1 MNIRNAEERDF
12 PAISRLFWESDTFHA
27 ENLPSIYNKTDA
39 PFRSIEYYRE
49 LINNPEGLFIVSE
62 NAGEVLG
69 FAYGYEEQKGVLP
82 IHKKRT
88 FFFLDN
94 IVVRKDRQ
102 GSGLGSQ
109 LLDRIITE
117 CRERKYSD
125 IMLNVYSF
133 NAGAIALYEKKGF
146 TQLSRDY
153 ILEL

>member
-1 MNIRNAEERDF
+1 MTIRNAEERDF
-12 PAISRLFWESDTFHA
+12 PAISRLFWESDNFHA
-27 ENLPSIYNKTDA
+27 ENLPSIYNKTDT

-49 LINNPEGLFIVSE
+49 LIDNPDTLFFVME
-62 NAGEVLG
+62 KNDEVVG
-69 FAYGYEEQKGVLP
+69 FAYGYEEQKGFLP

-88 FFFLDN
+88 FFFIDN
-94 IVVRKDRQ
+94 IVVRKDCQ
-102 GSGLGSQ
+102 GSGIGTQ
-109 LLDRIITE
+109 LIDRIITE

-133 NAGAIALYEKKGF
+133 NDGAIALYEKKGF

>member
-1 MNIRNAEERDF
+1 MNIRNAEEQDF

-49 LINNPEGLFIVSE
+49 LIDNPEGLFIVSE

-69 FAYGYEEQKGVLP
+69 FAYGYEEQKGFLP

-88 FFFLDN
+88 FFFIDN
-94 IVVRKDRQ
+94 IVVRKDCQ

>member
-1 MNIRNAEERDF
+1 MTIRNAEERDF

-27 ENLPSIYNKTDA
+27 ENLPSIYNKTDT

-49 LINNPEGLFIVSE
+49 LIDNPEGLFIVSE
-62 NAGEVLG
+62 NTGEVLG
-69 FAYGYEEQKGVLP
+69 FAYGYEEQKWFLP

-88 FFFLDN
+88 FFFIDN

>member
-1 MNIRNAEERDF
+1 MTIRNAEEQDF
-12 PAISRLFWESDTFHA
+12 LAISRLFWESDTFHA

>member
-1 MNIRNAEERDF
+1 MNIRNAEEQDF

-69 FAYGYEEQKGVLP
+69 FAYGYEDQKGTLP